1 MLRAESVRLQWVLF
15 TSDNSFFG
23 KKLSDVNKTWAE
35 VWAIREPRREVWPKE
50 NTKNRFC
57 KSDKSKSIVNIFSD
71 NQVLWNILPWNFS
84 CLNFLITTPVR
95 AIQLQALKSHQIFCW
110 ATHHSRLSRQ
120 LNVEQ
125 QSHCMSFFGSF
136 SFSPNEVCFMRNFQ
150 KLFLYIL
157 KQPTTT

>member
-1 MLRAESVRLQWVLF
+1 MDETIFSYFIKVVKVANSVIKIAETIQGRKLFKEGNYSRAETICGNTV
-15 TSDNSFFG
+15 
-23 KKLSDVNKTWAE
+23 VN
-35 VWAIREPRREVWPKE
+35 V
-50 NTKNRFC
+50 
-57 KSDKSKSIVNIFSD
+57 FSD
-71 NQVLWNILPWNFS
+71 NQILWNILPWNFS

-136 SFSPNEVCFMRNFQ
+136 SFSPNEVSFMRNFQ
-150 KLFLYIL
+150 NYSYNPKTVYYIAL
-157 KQPTTT
+157 SLAFNIF